1 MVTTDSSY
9 ALAERRAEHNHP
21 ADSKNV
27 EVVKSVYK
35 MKERCKDTLAK
46 PSQIY
51 AEGVL
56 ELPRD
61 VRGRMIKKDNLKR
74 TFRSIKAAH
83 NPKVPAS
90 LSDLT
95 IRGIYYN

>member
-51 AEGVL
+51 AEGVS

-61 VRGRMIKKDNLKR
+61 VGGRMIKTKIEQTTKQRGETIDSPTLLAR
-74 TFRSIKAAH
+74 
-83 NPKVPAS
+83 
-90 LSDLT
+90 T
-95 IRGIYYN
+95 IRLFGF